1 MSITQKMIRDS
12 CRSTWGADWW
22 KTDKVSRKAIAALDL
37 SGIHQCLH
45 RLVESSVALPAA
57 DLDDEPILAIEDE
70 DSRHAATASLSRMGI
85 SYDDYRRLAAA
96 DPGRYLD
103 PAADLDDEPI
113 LAIEDEVQVCSIC
126 MEDAITNTTTTVCNH
141 TFHSNCYTNYICSVM
156 RSRTY
161 GQITCPMCRSEIC
174 DIR

>member
-22 KTDKVSRKAIAALDL
+22 KTDKVRRKACAALDL
-37 SGIHQCLH
+37 SGIDNVLR
-45 RLVESSVALPAA
+45 RLGELF
-57 DLDDEPILAIEDE
+57 ELAIVD
-70 DSRHAATASLSRMGI
+70 AAEN
-85 SYDDYRRLAAA
+85 
-96 DPGRYLD
+96 P
-103 PAADLDDEPI
+103 DDEPI
-113 LAIEDEVQVCSIC
+113 LAIEDEVPVCSIC

-141 TFHSNCYTNYICSVM
+141 TFHTNCYTNYICSVM

-161 GQITCPMCRSEIC
+161 GQITCPMCRAVFV

>member
-22 KTDKVSRKAIAALDL
+22 KTDKLSRKATATL
-37 SGIHQCLH
+37 SLTGSL
-45 RLVESSVALPAA
+45 ST
-57 DLDDEPILAIEDE
+57 LDDYRR
-70 DSRHAATASLSRMGI
+70 RHAATAEIAEFGI
-85 SYDDYRRLAAA
+85 NYDDYRRLAAA

-103 PAADLDDEPI
+103 PAADPDDEPI
-113 LAIEDEVQVCSIC
+113 LAIEDEVPVCSIC

-141 TFHSNCYTNYICSVM
+141 TFHTNCYTNYICSVM

-161 GQITCPMCRSEIC
+161 GQITCPMCRAVFV